1 MTKQYPHTDHIE
13 DYSPGCHH
21 SKEAPLPN
29 WNDDALIF
37 DLLAGL
43 QGVHFDDDHHA
54 YFNGEDEQHALGS
67 WECIVDFLL
76 FVFRF
81 VFEGPMPIDDHPADE
96 NCQSEV

>member
-1 MTKQYPHTDHIE
+1 MAKQYPYTDHIE

-21 SKEAPLPN
+21 SKETPLPN

-54 YFNGEDEQHALGS
+54 DFDGEDEQHALG
-67 WECIVDFLL
+67 
-76 FVFRF
+76 
-81 VFEGPMPIDDHPADE
+81 G
-96 NCQSEV
+96 